1 MTATTDA
8 APTSPAVA
16 TDEKV
21 TVPAETPAATTE
33 EKVVSTDEK
42 KKAESV
48 VDVDIVEE
56 KTPFVINEADER
68 EIVGKMDRNIIPWL
82 TVMYFLSYLDR
93 VNIGNARVLKSNSAG
108 VGEME
113 ATLGLTGDQYNWCVS
128 IFFIGYCVFEVPSNL
143 LLKRLRPS
151 RWLSRIMVTWGILA
165 TCMAAVNSYG
175 SLLAVRLLLGIA
187 EAGLFPG
194 ALFYLSFWYR
204 KHEYARRMS
213 WFYSAASG
221 AGAFAALLATG
232 ISYMDG
238 AGGVSG
244 WRWVFILEGLP
255 PVVIGVFV
263 WFFLPDF
270 PSNAKFL
277 SEKERKIAVERLKAE
292 GTDADEIE
300 FSKTQFIG
308 AVTDIKVW
316 LWMFNYLSM
325 VVPVYSISFFL
336 PTINRGLGFVAI
348 QAQAM
353 SAPPFIAACIAS
365 IVVGYTSDKFR
376 DRSLHLIGGL
386 IFASISFWCLAFVR
400 NNAANYFLTIMATMS
415 LYGSI
420 PAILSWVSNNSQG
433 STYGATAMAMVVA
446 FGNIGGV
453 VGGQVY
459 RTTDAPNYQMGHTI
473 NAALLIASAGFAIA
487 QRLVIQ
493 HQRKSNPSLV
503 L

>member
-1 MTATTDA
+1 MT
-8 APTSPAVA
+8 
-16 TDEKV
+16 
-21 TVPAETPAATTE
+21 TTE
-33 EKVVSTDEK
+33 QANATENVDLAEPASDDK
-42 KKAESV
+42 KRVDSV
-48 VDVDIVEE
+48 VDVDIVDE
-56 KTPFVINEADER
+56 KAAFMISEADEKA
-68 EIVGKMDRNIIPWL
+68 IVRKMDINIIPWL
-82 TVMYFLSYLDR
+82 TVMYFLSFLDR

-113 ATLGLTGDQYNWCVS
+113 VTLGLTGDQYNWCVS
-128 IFFIGYCVFEVPSNL
+128 VFFIGYVIFEVPSNL
-143 LLKRLRPS
+143 LLKKLRPS
-151 RWLSRIMVTWGILA
+151 RWLARIMVTWGILA
-165 TCMAAVNSYG
+165 SCLGAVNNFE

-238 AGGVSG
+238 AGGLPG

-255 PVVIGVFV
+255 TIVIGFLV

-270 PSNAKFL
+270 PSTAKFL
-277 SEKERKIAVERLKAE
+277 SESQRKMAIERLKAE
-292 GTDADEIE
+292 GTDADEVE
-300 FSKTQFIG
+300 FSKEQFIG

-365 IVVGYTSDKFR
+365 LVVGYTSDKFR
-376 DRSLHLIGGL
+376 DRSLHLTGGL
-386 IFASISFWCLAFVR
+386 IMASISFWCLAFVR

-446 FGNIGGV
+446 FGNIGGI

-459 RTTDAPNYQMGHTI
+459 RVADAPSYQMGHTI
-473 NAALLIASAGFAIA
+473 NASLLTALPLPMTVVLLFALIIS
-487 QRLVIQ
+487 
-493 HQRKSNPSLV
+493 H
-503 L
+503 